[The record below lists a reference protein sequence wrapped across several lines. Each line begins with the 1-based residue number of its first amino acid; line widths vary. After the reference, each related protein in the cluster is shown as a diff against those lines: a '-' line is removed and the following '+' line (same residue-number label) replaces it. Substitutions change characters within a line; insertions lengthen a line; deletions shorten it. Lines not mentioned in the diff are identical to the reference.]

1 MNQPKGA
8 IMKRPST
15 FTVGVISPL
24 LLISLLLLF
33 WGCVEKVPHIVTD
46 PLPSWNEGTAKQTI
60 LTFVK
65 AVSDSAATTYVPPQ
79 ERIATFDNDGTLWA
93 EKPFYFQ
100 FYFTLQR
107 VRDLAPEH
115 PDWKTRQ
122 PFKAVL
128 ENDSDY
134 LSLITLPEIFQL
146 IDATHTGITVT
157 EFENQVRAFL
167 GSAKHPRFQR
177 LFTECVYQPMLELIR
192 YLQANDFKVFICS
205 GGGMDFIRQ
214 FSEEAY
220 GIPRENVIGTAFVT
234 ELRMMNGRPE
244 LLRTAEFVKPLNDKE
259 GKPVGIQRY
268 IGRRPILAFGN
279 SDGDIQMLQFAESS
293 ERPHLS
299 LLLHHNDAERE
310 FSYTGGT
317 EKALEMAKEAGW
329 TIVYVKEDFKVVFPF
344 ETGKQEQ

>member
-1 MNQPKGA
+1 MLKRTS
-8 IMKRPST
+8 IKRPGTSAAK
-15 FTVGVISPL
+15 VISRL
-24 LLISLLLLF
+24 WLICLSLTL
-33 WGCVEKVPHIVTD
+33 WACTEKVPNAVAD
-46 PLPSWNEGTAKQTI
+46 PLPSWNEGAAKQTI
-60 LTFVK
+60 LTFVE
-65 AVSDSAATTYVPPQ
+65 AVTDSAATSYVPPQ

-93 EKPFYFQ
+93 EKPLYFQ
-100 FYFTLQR
+100 FYFTMQR

-128 ENDSDY
+128 ENDGDY

-157 EFENQVRAFL
+157 EFEKQVRAFL
-167 GSAKHPRFQR
+167 GSARHPRFQR
-177 LFTECVYQPMLELIR
+177 LFTECVYQPMLELIE

-220 GIPRENVIGTAFVT
+220 GIPRENVIGTAFIT
-234 ELRMMNGRPE
+234 EFRMVDGHPE
-244 LLRTAEFVKPLNDKE
+244 LLRTGEFVKPLNDKE
-259 GKPVGIQRY
+259 GKPVSIQRY

-293 ERPHLS
+293 ERPYLS
-299 LLLHHNDAERE
+299 LLLHHNDPERE

-329 TIVYVKEDFKVVFPF
+329 TVVYVKEDFKVVFPF
-344 ETGKQEQ
+344 EVGKQEQ

>member
-1 MNQPKGA
+1 
-8 IMKRPST
+8 MKRPST
-15 FTVGVISPL
+15 FTVSVISPL
-24 LLISLLLLF
+24 VLISLLLSF
-33 WGCVEKVPHIVTD
+33 WGCVEKAPNITTD
-46 PLPSWNEGTAKQTI
+46 PLPSWNEGTARQTI
-60 LTFVK
+60 VAFVK
-65 AVSDSAATTYVPPQ
+65 AVSDPAAATYVPPK

-107 VRDLAPEH
+107 VRDLASQH

-134 LSLITLPEIFQL
+134 LSHIPLPEIFQL
-146 IDATHTGITVT
+146 IDATHTGMT
-157 EFENQVRAFL
+157 ESEYENQVHAFL
-167 GSAKHPRFQR
+167 ESAKHPRFQR

-214 FSEEAY
+214 FSEEVY
-220 GIPRENVIGTAFVT
+220 GIPRENVIGTALVT
-234 ELRMMNGRPE
+234 EFRMVDGRPE
-244 LLRTAEFVKPLNDKE
+244 LLRTGEFVKPLNDKA

-293 ERPHLS
+293 ERPYLS

-310 FSYTGGT
+310 FSYTAGT
-317 EKALEMAKEAGW
+317 EKALGIAKETGW
-329 TIVYVKEDFKVVFPF
+329 TVVYVKEDFKVVFPF
-344 ETGKQEQ
+344 EAGK

>member
-1 MNQPKGA
+1 
-8 IMKRPST
+8 MKRPSI
-15 FTVGVISPL
+15 FAAKVISQL
-24 LLISLLLLF
+24 WLISLLLTF
-33 WGCVEKVPHIVTD
+33 WACTGKVPHAAAD
-46 PLPSWNEGTAKQTI
+46 PLPSWNEGSAKQAI

-65 AVSDSAATTYVPPQ
+65 EVSDPAAAAYVPPK

-93 EKPFYFQ
+93 EKPLYFQ
-100 FYFTLQR
+100 FYFTLRR

-115 PDWKTRQ
+115 PEWKTRQ

-134 LSLITLPEIFQL
+134 LAHISLPEIFQML
-146 IDATHTGITVT
+146 DATHTGMTET

-205 GGGMDFIRQ
+205 GGGIDFIRQ
-214 FSEEAY
+214 FSEEVY
-220 GIPRENVIGTAFVT
+220 GIPRENVIGTALVMEF
-234 ELRMMNGRPE
+234 RMLNGRPE
-244 LLRTAEFVKPLNDKE
+244 LLRTKEFVKPINDRE
-259 GKPVGIQRY
+259 GKPVNIQRY
-268 IGRRPILAFGN
+268 TGRRPLLAFGN
-279 SDGDIQMLQFAESS
+279 SDGDIQMLQFAENS
-293 ERPHLS
+293 ERPYLS

-310 FSYTGGT
+310 FSYTAGS

-329 TIVYVKEDFKVVFPF
+329 TVVYIKEDFKVVFPF
-344 ETGKQEQ
+344 EAGK